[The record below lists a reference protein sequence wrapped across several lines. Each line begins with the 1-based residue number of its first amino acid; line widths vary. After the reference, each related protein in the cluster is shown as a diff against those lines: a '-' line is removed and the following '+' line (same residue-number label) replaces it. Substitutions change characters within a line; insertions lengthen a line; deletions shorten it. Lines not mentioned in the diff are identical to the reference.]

1 MAEAPENDVLCWFV
15 FILVLSALLGFDAVY
30 LAPVHVQRMPN
41 QIANKMSGFWLSI
54 GLAFS
59 CWIWM
64 RSGWDNASGFLQGF
78 FLEYM
83 LSFDNLFVF
92 HMIFVHY
99 CTPDALL
106 YRALYFGIAG
116 AIVLRILM
124 ISVGYSLVNTGVYL
138 VKVCFGIALIYSG
151 YKSAVMEHEEDPD
164 VAKTNQCASIMTKVL
179 PISDHYEPRGH
190 FFMDVEDRGDGPS
203 EMFFDRARQIEPR
216 DRSNSL
222 DGLLSTP
229 SIDSESAVA
238 NLPRLESFEG
248 SSLLRDAPSREVT
261 ASRPAAVPAAA
272 PRPDRRHFRVKA
284 SLLLLVVIA
293 LWGVDLVF
301 AMDSVASK
309 LASVNDIF
317 LNVSSSAF
325 ALLGLRPLYFV
336 MENMVQ
342 SFHMLKYGIA
352 AILVLIGLKMVL
364 SVWFNISNSAT
375 FVLILLICGTSMA
388 SSYWLPAVRQSCT
401 AFAAEEDV
409 LETVPEG
416 EETTAFE
423 QAEELEPM
431 TPSRPVAL
439 PVNFNEDVD

>member
-1 MAEAPENDVLCWFV
+1 
-15 FILVLSALLGFDAVY
+15 
-30 LAPVHVQRMPN
+30 
-41 QIANKMSGFWLSI
+41 
-54 GLAFS
+54 
-59 CWIWM
+59 
-64 RSGWDNASGFLQGF
+64 
-78 FLEYM
+78 
-83 LSFDNLFVF
+83 
-92 HMIFVHY
+92 
-99 CTPDALL
+99 
-106 YRALYFGIAG
+106 
-116 AIVLRILM
+116 
-124 ISVGYSLVNTGVYL
+124 
-138 VKVCFGIALIYSG
+138 
-151 YKSAVMEHEEDPD
+151 
-164 VAKTNQCASIMTKVL
+164 
-179 PISDHYEPRGH
+179 
-190 FFMDVEDRGDGPS
+190 MDVEDRGDGPS

-229 SIDSESAVA
+229 SIDSEAAVA

-248 SSLLRDAPSREVT
+248 SSLLRDAAGSRDVT
-261 ASRPAAVPAAA
+261 ASRPAVTAAA
-272 PRPDRRHFRVKA
+272 PRPERRHFRVKA

-352 AILVLIGLKMVL
+352 AILVLIGIKMVL

-388 SSYWLPAVRQSCT
+388 SSYWLPTVRQSCT

-439 PVNFNEDVD
+439 PVHFNQDVD